1 MKIQPQSSP
10 NAESLSFEIPALN
23 SPCYYYFSDM
33 ELEVICRMESDEGK
47 DILNDSDFTV
57 VNNIGQS
64 MFSDL
69 KFFVADQ
76 QVTNFSNS
84 LYPTF
89 CYVQN
94 LLNNDHAKQRNSMCA
109 QGFTPEC
116 EKEWNKNFTGAGKTG
131 FDTRK
136 EYFGYPG
143 ETITSFH
150 YFTSK
155 EPATVFF
162 SPVIT
167 EFNKCENPVISGV
180 KARLELNRAPSYFYM
195 MTRPDDKYKPGG
207 GGSLNDDPTPDP
219 PDPKSFT
226 SQKPRLKILQM
237 LLVIKVREMAPSLN
251 LKIETMLSK
260 RPVVYSEYFQET
272 NV

>member
-1 MKIQPQSSP
+1 MKIQPQSDA
-10 NAESLSFEIPALN
+10 NAENVSFEIPALN
-23 SPCYYYFSDM
+23 SPCFYYFSDM
-33 ELEVICRMESDEGK
+33 ELEVTCRMESEEGN
-47 DILNDSDFTV
+47 DILDDSDFTV

-69 KFFVADQ
+69 KFFVSDQ

-89 CYVQN
+89 CYVQS
-94 LLNNDHAKQRNSMCA
+94 LLNNDTAKQRNDMCV

-143 ETITSFH
+143 ESISSFH

-155 EPATVFF
+155 EPATIFF
-162 SPVIT
+162 SPVVT
-167 EFNKCENPVISGV
+167 EFNKCENPVIPGV

-195 MTRPDDKYKPGG
+195 MTRPDDKYNPGG
-207 GGSLNDDPTPDP
+207 TTPGPAPTPP
-219 PDPKSFT
+219 APDDKSFT
-226 SQKPRLKILQM
+226 KQKPRLRIVQM

-251 LKIETMLSK
+251 LKIESMLSK
-260 RPVVYSEYFQET
+260 RPVVYSKREQ
-272 NV
+272 

>member
-1 MKIQPQSSP
+1 MNLPVYAELQHFNLFRRCKSLTPTLTFQVRTWDMKIQPQSSP
-10 NAESLSFEIPALN
+10 NAESVSFEIPALN

-94 LLNNDHAKQRNSMCA
+94 LLNNDKAKAEERHVH
-109 QGFTPEC
+109 
-116 EKEWNKNFTGAGKTG
+116 
-131 FDTRK
+131 
-136 EYFGYPG
+136 PG
-143 ETITSFH
+143 LHS
-150 YFTSK
+150 
-155 EPATVFF
+155 
-162 SPVIT
+162 
-167 EFNKCENPVISGV
+167 
-180 KARLELNRAPSYFYM
+180 
-195 MTRPDDKYKPGG
+195 
-207 GGSLNDDPTPDP
+207 
-219 PDPKSFT
+219 
-226 SQKPRLKILQM
+226 
-237 LLVIKVREMAPSLN
+237 
-251 LKIETMLSK
+251 
-260 RPVVYSEYFQET
+260 
-272 NV
+272 